1 MDNHSLDSLDEFSP
15 ELYVA
20 ILSEVAH
27 SDGLH
32 AEEQA
37 ILAQYAAQFEVDL
50 NDLPDVPANLSDVS
64 WSTRVLVYRDAC
76 MLASAD
82 GSVSPREEA
91 HLADLASR
99 MALPP
104 GVTDAVRVWV
114 RDYGS
119 LLERLDD
126 LLNGPGA
133 EAVTG
138 GAFAE
143 SDQP

>member
-1 MDNHSLDSLDEFSP
+1 MDIHSLDSLDEFSP

-27 SDGLH
+27 SDGLD

-37 ILAQYAAQFEVDL
+37 ILAQYAARFEVDL
-50 NDLPDVPANLSDVS
+50 DALPNVPADLSDVS

-82 GSVSPREEA
+82 GSVSPREVA

-104 GVTDAVRVWV
+104 GVTESVRVWV

-119 LLERLDD
+119 LLERLDE
-126 LLNGPGA
+126 LLSGPGA
-133 EAVTG
+133 DAAAG
-138 GAFAE
+138 GAFAG

>member
-1 MDNHSLDSLDEFSP
+1 MDNHFLDSLDEFSP

-27 SDGLH
+27 SDGLD

-37 ILAQYAAQFEVDL
+37 ILMQYAAQFDVDL
-50 NDLPDVPANLSDVS
+50 DALPDVPADLSDVS

-82 GSVSPREEA
+82 GSVSPAEEA
-91 HLADLASR
+91 HLEGLANG

-104 GVTDAVRVWV
+104 GVTKSVRAWV

-119 LLERLDD
+119 LLEQLDD
-126 LLNGPGA
+126 LLSCRRDDG
-133 EAVTG
+133 ET
-138 GAFAE
+138 
-143 SDQP
+143 

>member
-1 MDNHSLDSLDEFSP
+1 MDNHSLDFLDEFSP

-27 SDGLH
+27 SDGLD

-37 ILAQYAAQFEVDL
+37 ILAHYASRFEVDL
-50 NDLPDVPANLSDVS
+50 DALPDAPVDLSDVS
-64 WSTRVLVYRDAC
+64 WSTRILIYRDAC

-82 GSVSPREEA
+82 GSISSAEET

-99 MALPP
+99 MALPS
-104 GVTDAVRVWV
+104 GITESVRAWV

-126 LLNGPGA
+126 LLSRRRDDG
-133 EAVTG
+133 ET
-138 GAFAE
+138 
-143 SDQP
+143 

>member
-1 MDNHSLDSLDEFSP
+1 MDVLFLDSLSEFSS

-27 SDGLH
+27 SDGLD

-37 ILAQYAAQFEVDL
+37 ILAQYASRFEVDL
-50 NDLPDVPANLSDVS
+50 DALPDVPADLSDVS

-82 GSVSPREEA
+82 GSVSPAEEV
-91 HLADLASR
+91 HLASLASR

-104 GVTDAVRVWV
+104 DVTESVRVWV
-114 RDYGS
+114 RDYGN
-119 LLERLDD
+119 LLDRLDD
-126 LLNGPGA
+126 LLSIPGA
-133 EAVTG
+133 DAAASG
-138 GAFAE
+138 GGE
-143 SDQP
+143 T